1 MAMIQ
6 NEPIDVNDSSLHV
19 LTNYLFDIE
28 VWGFYEL
35 SLYNSTLFVLSPE
48 LVITFSE
55 TIAQKSTSFK
65 DFPLLHDV
73 YISILLNTITY
84 LTGGQ
89 NPNFAYERESH
100 TFIQHL
106 KNSGIPETRI
116 HARISLIQAEAFI
129 QVRAGNRT
137 KGIEQLQRVVKF
149 YKEFGSDNLARQQ
162 ANYHK
167 IFLQK

>member
-1 MAMIQ
+1 IHVK
-6 NEPIDVNDSSLHV
+6 DTSLHV

-35 SLYNSTLFVLSPE
+35 SLYNSTMFLLSPE
-48 LVITFSE
+48 LTITFSE
-55 TIAQKSTSFK
+55 TIAKKHASFR

-73 YISILLNTITY
+73 YINILLNTVTY

-89 NPNFAYERESH
+89 DPHFRYEKESR

-106 KNSGIPETRI
+106 KNSEIPETRI
-116 HARISLIQAEAFI
+116 HARIALIQAEAFI
-129 QVRAGNRT
+129 HVRAGNRT
-137 KGIEQLQRVVKF
+137 EGMKQLQHVVEL
-149 YKEFGSDNLARQQ
+149 YEEFGATNLAQQQ